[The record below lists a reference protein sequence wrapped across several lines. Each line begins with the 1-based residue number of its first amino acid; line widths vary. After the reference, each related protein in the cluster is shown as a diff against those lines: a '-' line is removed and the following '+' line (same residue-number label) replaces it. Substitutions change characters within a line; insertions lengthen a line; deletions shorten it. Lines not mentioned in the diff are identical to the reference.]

1 MRAEVSGLGRLSNW
15 CYQHRRLLV
24 VLWVGAVVVVIGA
37 AMSAGTAFKN
47 DFSGGNSAAL
57 RTQHLLATK
66 FPAQSGDTADVV
78 IVTDGKLTD
87 AANAAQIDRMVAAL
101 RPLAHVTGVQSPL
114 GANAARQVSQ
124 QGNIGFAVVQFDN
137 TSDHLPS
144 AAVKRVIHV
153 AQGFRHPGFE
163 ISLGGNPIGNVVTAT
178 PGSSTSI
185 GVVAAIIIMLIAFGS
200 VVAAGLPIITAL
212 VGVGIGFG
220 VVALLSHVL
229 TVPTFGP
236 ELMAMIGLGVG
247 IDYALFVVTR
257 YRQGLTE
264 GRQPREATVVALST
278 AGRAVLFAGGTVVIS
293 LLGLFVVG
301 LPFMDGLA
309 VGAIAAVLMVL
320 TAALT
325 LLPGMLGFAG
335 RAIDRLHVP
344 GLLRRSQTRER
355 GFWWRWSRM
364 VQRHPWLCGSAALL
378 VLVLLAIPLFSL
390 RLGFSDASNDPTK
403 LTTRQA
409 YDALARGFGPGF
421 NGPLVIAV
429 SVPPGS
435 ASDRAVA
442 GALDNRLRS
451 EPGVAAVA
459 PPQFNAAGDT
469 AVIIAYPTTGPQAA
483 QTASLVR
490 HLRSDVIPSV
500 VSGSRATV
508 LVGGETAAGV
518 DASSYL
524 SQRLRWVIG
533 LVILVSILLLMAV
546 FRSIAIP
553 IKAALMNLLS
563 IGAAYGV
570 IVAVYQWGWLSSVF
584 GVSRTGP
591 IDPWIP
597 LMMFTIVFGLS
608 MDYEVFL
615 LSRIREEWRRTGV
628 NSLAVADGLASTARV
643 ITAAAAIMICV
654 FLSFVINDPL
664 RVLDVFG
671 LGLAVAVFVD
681 ATLVRMVLV
690 PSVMQIMGR
699 ANWWMPTWLD
709 RIVPKLGVEVEVPPP
724 APVPASAG
732 AGVGARPG

>member
-1 MRAEVSGLGRLSNW
+1 
-15 CYQHRRLLV
+15 
-24 VLWVGAVVVVIGA
+24 VVVVT
-37 AMSAGTAFKN
+37 S
-47 DFSGGNSAAL
+47 
-57 RTQHLLATK
+57 
-66 FPAQSGDTADVV
+66 
-78 IVTDGKLTD
+78 GKLTD
-87 AANAAQIDRMVAAL
+87 PANATQVDRLVAAL
-101 RPLAHVTGVQSPL
+101 RPLPHVTGVQNPL
-114 GANAARQVSQ
+114 GPGAAHQLSDE
-124 QGNIGFAVVQFDN
+124 GNIGFAVVQFDN

-144 AAVKRVIHV
+144 ASVKRVIHV
-153 AQGFRHPGFE
+153 AQGFRRPGFAV
-163 ISLGGNPIGNVVTAT
+163 SLGGNPIGNVVTAA
-178 PGSSTSI
+178 PGSSTAI
-185 GVVAAIIIMLIAFGS
+185 GVVAAMIIMLIAFGS
-200 VVAAGLPIITAL
+200 VVAMGLPIITAL
-212 VGVGIGFG
+212 SGVGIGFG
-220 VVALLSHVL
+220 IVALLSHVL

-257 YRQGLTE
+257 YRQGLGE
-264 GRQPREATVVALST
+264 GRRPQEATVVSLST

-293 LLGLFVVG
+293 LVGLFVVG

-309 VGAIAAVLMVL
+309 VGSIAAVLMVL

-344 GLLRRSQTRER
+344 GLLKGAKSHQR
-355 GFWWRWSRM
+355 GFWWHWSRM
-364 VQRHPWLCGSAALL
+364 VQRRPWLCGSAALL

-409 YDALARGFGPGF
+409 YDTLARGFGPGF

-429 SVPPGS
+429 SVPAGS
-435 ASDRAVA
+435 ASDRAVV
-442 GALDNRLRS
+442 GALDDRLRAV
-451 EPGVAAVA
+451 PGIAAVA
-459 PPQFNAAGDT
+459 PVQFNTAGDT
-469 AVIIAYPTTGPQAA
+469 AVIIAYPTTGPEAA

-490 HLRSDVIPSV
+490 HLRSTVIPTAIA
-500 VSGSRATV
+500 GSKATV
-508 LVGGETAAGV
+508 LVGGETAAGI
-518 DASSYL
+518 DASHYL
-524 SQRLRWVIG
+524 SQRLRCVIG
-533 LVILVSILLLMAV
+533 LVILLSFLLLMAV

-553 IKAALMNLLS
+553 IKAAAMNLLS
-563 IGAAYGV
+563 MGAAYGV
-570 IVAVYQWGWLSSVF
+570 IVAVYQWGWLSSLF

-615 LSRIREEWRRTGV
+615 LSRIREEWRRSGV

-690 PSVMQIMGR
+690 PSAMQILGR
-699 ANWWMPTWLD
+699 RNWWMPAWLD
-709 RIVPKLGVEVEVPPP
+709 RIVPTLGVEVEVLATAS
-724 APVPASAG
+724 APVESGVSARSG
-732 AGVGARPG
+732 

>member
-1 MRAEVSGLGRLSNW
+1 VSGLGRLAEW
-15 CYQHRRLLV
+15 CYQHRRLVV
-24 VLWVGAVVVVIGA
+24 VLWVVGVLAVIGVA
-37 AMSAGTAFKN
+37 TSVGTAFN
-47 DFSGGNSAAL
+47 NNFAGGNSAAL
-57 RTQHLLATK
+57 RAQHLLQTK
-66 FPAQSGDTADVV
+66 FPAQAGDSADVV
-78 IVTDGKLTD
+78 MVTNGKLTD
-87 AANAAQIDRMVAAL
+87 PANAAQVERLVAAL
-101 RPLAHVTGVQSPL
+101 RPLPHVTSVQSPL
-114 GANAARQVSQ
+114 GPAANHQVSND
-124 QGNIGFAVVQFDN
+124 GNIGFAVVQFDN
-137 TSDHLPS
+137 TSNHLPS

-153 AQGFRHPGFE
+153 AREFNAPGFE
-163 ISLGGNPIGNVVTAT
+163 VSLGGNPISNVVTAA
-178 PGSSTSI
+178 PGSSTGI
-185 GVVAAIIIMLIAFGS
+185 GVVAAMIIMLIAFGS
-200 VVAAGLPIITAL
+200 VVAMGLPIITAL
-212 VGVGIGFG
+212 AGVGIGFG
-220 VVALLSHVL
+220 LVGLLSHFL

-257 YRQGLTE
+257 YRQGLSE

-278 AGRAVLFAGGTVVIS
+278 SGRAVLFAGGTVVIS

-301 LPFMDGLA
+301 LPFMTGLA
-309 VGAIAAVLMVL
+309 VGSIAAVLMVL

-325 LLPGMLGFAG
+325 LLPGTLGFAG

-344 GLLRRSQTRER
+344 GLLKKSKAHQR

-364 VQRHPWLCGSAALL
+364 VQRRPWVCGSAALL

-421 NGPLVIAV
+421 NGPLVIVV
-429 SVPPGS
+429 SVPAGS

-442 GALDNRLRS
+442 GALGDRLRS

-459 PPQFNAAGDT
+459 PAQFNAAGDT
-469 AVIIAYPTTGPQAA
+469 AVIIAYPTTGPEAA

-490 HLRSDVIPSV
+490 HLRSDVIPSALT
-500 VSGSRATV
+500 GSNATV

-524 SQRLRWVIG
+524 SQRLRWVVG
-533 LVILVSILLLMAV
+533 LVILLSVLLLMAV
-546 FRSIAIP
+546 FRSVAIP
-553 IKAALMNLLS
+553 IKAAAMNLLS
-563 IGAAYGV
+563 MGAAYGV

-628 NSLAVADGLASTARV
+628 NSLAVADGLATTARV

-690 PSVMQIMGR
+690 PSVMQILGR
-699 ANWWMPTWLD
+699 ANWWMPAWLD
-709 RIVPKLGVEVEVPPP
+709 RVVPRLGVEVEVPPP
-724 APVPASAG
+724 AAAPAKT
-732 AGVGARPG
+732 GVGVG